1 MNCPNCGYEIQDY
14 QNFCTNCGAKLVK
27 SSKKNKTVVFIILL
41 VFLIIVSAGAVLFY
55 KLKMNDSSLK
65 TILNEQVTNLS
76 TREALNLLNEQ
87 DLKLTE
93 YKKFHK
99 NIDEVFGIFYNNLI
113 DFSGKETE
121 FESKLQCDF
130 TGECNNTDVQ
140 IKFLD
145 SKSENT
151 AAEAKITDPETKLFN
166 LLFDCEGGYQAGI
179 NYDYLVQ
186 NYSNNLSTPWKA

>member
-1 MNCPNCGYEIQDY
+1 MNCPNCGDEIQDY

-27 SSKKNKTVVFIILL
+27 SSKKNKMVVFIILL

-55 KLKMNDSSLK
+55 KLKMDDSSLK

-99 NIDEVFGIFYNNLI
+99 NIDEVFGIF
-113 DFSGKETE
+113 T
-121 FESKLQCDF
+121 
-130 TGECNNTDVQ
+130 
-140 IKFLD
+140 
-145 SKSENT
+145 
-151 AAEAKITDPETKLFN
+151 IT
-166 LLFDCEGGYQAGI
+166 
-179 NYDYLVQ
+179 
-186 NYSNNLSTPWKA
+186 